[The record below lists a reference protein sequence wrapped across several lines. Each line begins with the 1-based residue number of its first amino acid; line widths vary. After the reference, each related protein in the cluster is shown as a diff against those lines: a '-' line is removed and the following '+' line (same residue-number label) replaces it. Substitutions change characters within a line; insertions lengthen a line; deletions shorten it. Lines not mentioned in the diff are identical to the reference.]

1 MELRTA
7 IQACVPI
14 RPVIRV
20 EDKLRIGA
28 LLSPLKKAALADLG
42 IVGQQEC
49 LDFNRNDMRK
59 FVTDTDILLEDM
71 PKFVA
76 GWPVQLE
83 AWRAAHSELEP

>member
-1 MELRTA
+1 M
-7 IQACVPI
+7 QACVPI
-14 RPVIRV
+14 KPVIRV
-20 EDKLRIGA
+20 EDKLRVGA
-28 LLSPLKKAALADLG
+28 LLAPLENPALADLG

-59 FVTDTDILLEDM
+59 FRRDTDILLEDL

-83 AWRAAHSELEP
+83 AWHAKHSEQEPSHAAA